1 MKTLETPLT
10 WILTLLFLL
19 FIPFAKIS
27 ADKLQAAELAEKIR
41 AEARALLIA
50 ERTITVEVSHD
61 SNPATNIY
69 SVILSAANSFDAEG
83 DSIYFAWDQSNGATV
98 NLGETGNNSV
108 AKFDAEAGEYEFV
121 LSISDSYGAT
131 CVDTVIVSVQPEPN
145 SCPNPIIQK

>member
-10 WILTLLFLL
+10 WILTLLFLV
-19 FIPFAKIS
+19 FIPYAKIS

-61 SNPATNIY
+61 SNPATNTY

>member
-10 WILTLLFLL
+10 WILTLLFLV
-19 FIPFAKIS
+19 FIPYAKIS

-61 SNPATNIY
+61 SNPATNTY

-108 AKFDAEAGEYEFV
+108 AKFDAQAGEYEFV
-121 LSISDSYGAT
+121 LSIFRFLWSNL
-131 CVDTVIVSVQPEPN
+131 C
-145 SCPNPIIQK
+145 

>member
-10 WILTLLFLL
+10 WILTLLFLV

-61 SNPATNIY
+61 SNPATNTY

-108 AKFDAEAGEYEFV
+108 AKFDAQAGEYEFV
-121 LSISDSYGAT
+121 LSVSDSYGAT

>member
-10 WILTLLFLL
+10 WILTLLFLV
-19 FIPFAKIS
+19 FIPYAKIS

-61 SNPATNIY
+61 SNPATNTY

-108 AKFDAEAGEYEFV
+108 AKFDAQAGEYEFV

>member
-10 WILTLLFLL
+10 WILTLLFLV
-19 FIPFAKIS
+19 FIPYAKIS

-61 SNPATNIY
+61 SNPATNTY

-83 DSIYFAWDQSNGATV
+83 DSIYFACDQSNGATV

-121 LSISDSYGAT
+121 LSVSDSYGAT

>member
-10 WILTLLFLL
+10 WILTLLFLV
-19 FIPFAKIS
+19 FIPYAKIS

-61 SNPATNIY
+61 SNPATNTY

-83 DSIYFAWDQSNGATV
+83 D
-98 NLGETGNNSV
+98 
-108 AKFDAEAGEYEFV
+108 
-121 LSISDSYGAT
+121 
-131 CVDTVIVSVQPEPN
+131 
-145 SCPNPIIQK
+145 

>member
-10 WILTLLFLL
+10 WILTLLFLV
-19 FIPFAKIS
+19 FIPYAKIS

>member
-10 WILTLLFLL
+10 WILTLLFLV

-61 SNPATNIY
+61 SNPATNTY
-69 SVILSAANSFDAEG
+69 SVILSAADSFDAEG

-98 NLGETGNNSV
+98 NLAETGNNSV

>member
-10 WILTLLFLL
+10 WILTLLFLV
-19 FIPFAKIS
+19 FIPYAKIS

-121 LSISDSYGAT
+121 LSVSDSYGAT

>member
-10 WILTLLFLL
+10 WVLTLLFLV
-19 FIPFAKIS
+19 FIPYAKIS

-61 SNPATNIY
+61 SNPATNTY

>member
-10 WILTLLFLL
+10 WILTLLFLV
-19 FIPFAKIS
+19 FIPYAKIS
-27 ADKLQAAELAEKIR
+27 ADKVQAAELAEKIR

-61 SNPATNIY
+61 SNPATNTY

-108 AKFDAEAGEYEFV
+108 AKFDAQAGEYEFFFIYFRF
-121 LSISDSYGAT
+121 LWSNF
-131 CVDTVIVSVQPEPN
+131 C
-145 SCPNPIIQK
+145 

>member
-10 WILTLLFLL
+10 WILTLLFLV
-19 FIPFAKIS
+19 FIPYAKIS

-83 DSIYFAWDQSNGATV
+83 DSIYFAWNQSNGATV

-108 AKFDAEAGEYEFV
+108 AKFDAQAGEYEFV

>member
-10 WILTLLFLL
+10 WILTLLFLV
-19 FIPFAKIS
+19 FIPYAKIS

-83 DSIYFAWDQSNGATV
+83 DSIYFAWNQSNGATV

>member
-10 WILTLLFLL
+10 WILTLLFLV
-19 FIPFAKIS
+19 FIPYAKIS

-98 NLGETGNNSV
+98 NLGETGNSSV

-121 LSISDSYGAT
+121 LSVSDSYGAT